1 MKKQALN
8 ISLLLCVILGI
19 SCSTGRNTPYS
30 RAYKELRTRYNIF
43 HNAQESYDNILNE
56 QLAIFMD
63 DRNNIL
69 PIVYSA
75 GYNIKKTG
83 KGGPFDIVINKA
95 ERAISDYSI
104 TSKPRRNPTKAY
116 SEDYRKWLKQEE
128 FNPFISNVWLLLG
141 KAHFQNG
148 DYDEALSVF
157 AEIIRIFPNDTD
169 LTSEA
174 HIWMLRSYSEM
185 SRFYDAQNLI
195 YILQTRTLSNDLN
208 ILFTESVAHYLLKTG
223 QYHEAIPYIRQF
235 IEKEKNRLKR
245 KGLQFLLGQVYTLI
259 GDYEKAVDS
268 FKDLKRINT
277 SKELYLNASAYI
289 DAISSGKNQAD
300 SLALLLRNSQLN
312 ENIRSVAVTELNVAE
327 NSDQTEYKDS
337 FQLYWEAN
345 LKRNISKPL
354 LNAYSIRKIERDFTI
369 YESSPHALILLPSE
383 QSDQIK
389 DLLFVT
395 ANFNFSNF
403 KFRTFNLSTT
413 IIERRE
419 ALKIEPFSSYDDV
432 SRYLHMLKSDTVYR
446 SSLPETITPV
456 IISKS
461 NLNILQSST
470 LESYYQFYTA
480 NFNYLPED
488 FSPVKISLQ
497 EESSLQ
503 TESDV
508 ANIYIEDSLS
518 LETDYVAKPVI
529 DKIEISDER
538 QVNLKLLLE
547 QKASEM
553 MKRANKSTI
562 TVDRAEQIKKREQIR
577 NERLKSREKELK
589 ERERKRELEIKQ
601 RERERELKLKAQKRD
616 RR

>member
-1 MKKQALN
+1 MKKQTLN

-223 QYHEAIPYIRQF
+223 QYHEAIPYIRQL

-259 GDYEKAVDS
+259 GDYEKA
-268 FKDLKRINT
+268 
-277 SKELYLNASAYI
+277 
-289 DAISSGKNQAD
+289 
-300 SLALLLRNSQLN
+300 
-312 ENIRSVAVTELNVAE
+312 
-327 NSDQTEYKDS
+327 
-337 FQLYWEAN
+337 
-345 LKRNISKPL
+345 
-354 LNAYSIRKIERDFTI
+354 
-369 YESSPHALILLPSE
+369 
-383 QSDQIK
+383 
-389 DLLFVT
+389 
-395 ANFNFSNF
+395 
-403 KFRTFNLSTT
+403 
-413 IIERRE
+413 
-419 ALKIEPFSSYDDV
+419 
-432 SRYLHMLKSDTVYR
+432 
-446 SSLPETITPV
+446 
-456 IISKS
+456 
-461 NLNILQSST
+461 
-470 LESYYQFYTA
+470 
-480 NFNYLPED
+480 
-488 FSPVKISLQ
+488 
-497 EESSLQ
+497 
-503 TESDV
+503 
-508 ANIYIEDSLS
+508 
-518 LETDYVAKPVI
+518 
-529 DKIEISDER
+529 
-538 QVNLKLLLE
+538 
-547 QKASEM
+547 
-553 MKRANKSTI
+553 
-562 TVDRAEQIKKREQIR
+562 
-577 NERLKSREKELK
+577 
-589 ERERKRELEIKQ
+589 
-601 RERERELKLKAQKRD
+601 
-616 RR
+616 